1 MRINPK
7 IILGIAVLVIV
18 VVGTGTAA
26 FSTSLSGYQSITA
39 NWYKVRWP
47 NAQGSGIDLEWPKS
61 GTIVQWDGDDT
72 QDKFSDGMTDLN
84 TYSAET
90 EQPKFSRNIRYKEW
104 WVNDTVSAGSPTGT
118 ASHYEWA
125 IDIYTLN
132 VNFRVT
138 AGYGGCQGVEF
149 WLEMQNNVDSV
160 FSVLGAEDAAS
171 YVIFAQTENYTW
183 TPTSAP
189 HHIILPTV
197 SNFELFFLDTDIP
210 MPSIPE
216 EGSDLDF
223 EKLTPYSHVGIKFVF
238 DDFGAGWGE
247 TQPTVNMLVELN
259 VLTLGRFDYILTYVE
274 AGEDEA
280 APMGNLGA
288 FDSIGAALDAGF
300 GALLDGMTGLGL
312 GEIDWTLVII
322 VIVLVVIF
330 YVILKFTIFRRG
342 AAEAGG
348 GFA

>member
-1 MRINPK
+1 MVKLDPRI
-7 IILGIAVLVIV
+7 IIGIAVLVVIII
-18 VVGTGTAA
+18 GGGTAA
-26 FSTSLSGYQSITA
+26 WSTSLSGYQSITA
-39 NWYKVRWP
+39 EWYKVRWP
-47 NAQGSGIDLEWPKS
+47 NAQGTEFTLEWPKS

-72 QDKFSDGMTDLN
+72 QDKFVDGMTDLN

-90 EQPKFSRNIRYKEW
+90 EQPKYSHNINYNDW
-104 WVNDTVSAGSPTGT
+104 WINDTVTSGSPTGT

-149 WLEMQNNVDSV
+149 WLEMQNNFDSV
-160 FSVLGAEDAAS
+160 FKVLGAEEAAS
-171 YVIFAQTENYTW
+171 YIIFAQTENYTW

-197 SNFELFFLDTDIP
+197 SNFELFFLTAGETVSP
-210 MPSIPE
+210 GIPE
-216 EGSDLDF
+216 NGSDLDF
-223 EKLTPYSHVGIKFVF
+223 DKLTPYSHVGIRFVF

-259 VLTLGRFDYILTYVE
+259 VLTLGRFDYVLSYVE
-274 AGEDEA
+274 GGEDEA

-300 GALLDGMTGLGL
+300 GAMLDGMTGMGL
-312 GEIDWTLVII
+312 GDINWTLVII
-322 VIVLVVIF
+322 VIALVIVF
-330 YVILKFTIFRRG
+330 YIIIKLTVFRRVSG
-342 AAEAGG
+342 GG
-348 GFA
+348 GF

>member
-1 MRINPK
+1 MKISPK
-7 IILGIAVLVIV
+7 IILGIAVLTIV

-47 NAQGSGIDLEWPKS
+47 NAQGTQYTLEWPKS
-61 GTIVQWDGDDT
+61 GTVIQWDGDDT
-72 QDKFSDGMTDLN
+72 QGKFADGMTDLN

-90 EQPKFSRNIRYKEW
+90 EQPKYSHNIHYNEW
-104 WVNDTVSAGSPTGT
+104 WINDTVSAGSPTGM

-149 WLEMQNNVDSV
+149 WLELKNNFDSV
-160 FSVLGAEDAAS
+160 FKVLGAEGAAS
-171 YVIFAQTENYTW
+171 YIIFAQTENYTW

-197 SNFELFFLDTDIP
+197 SNFELFFMDAGETVSP
-210 MPSIPE
+210 GIPE
-216 EGSDLDF
+216 NGSDLDF

-259 VLTLGRFDYILTYVE
+259 VLTLGRFDYVLTYVE
-274 AGEDEA
+274 GGEDEA
-280 APMGNLGA
+280 APWGNLGM
-288 FDSIGAALDAGF
+288 FDSIGAALNAGF
-300 GALLDGMTGLGL
+300 GALLDGVTGLGL
-312 GEIDWTLVII
+312 GEINWTLVII
-322 VIVLVVIF
+322 VIVLVIVF
-330 YVILKFTIFRRG
+330 YVILKLTIFRR
-342 AAEAGG
+342 AAAGG

>member
-1 MRINPK
+1 MLTV
-7 IILGIAVLVIV
+7 III
-18 VVGTGTAA
+18 GTGTAA

-39 NWYKVRWP
+39 NWYKVRWAD
-47 NAQGSGIDLEWPKS
+47 AQGSGIDLEWSKS

-72 QDKFSDGMTDLN
+72 QGMFSDGMTDMN

-90 EQPKFSRNIRYKEW
+90 EQPKYSHNINYKDW
-104 WVNDTVSAGSPTGT
+104 WINDTVT
-118 ASHYEWA
+118 AAKPSGVAKHFEWA

-138 AGYGGCQGVEF
+138 AGVGGCQGVEF

-160 FSVLGAEDAAS
+160 FKVLGAEKAAS
-171 YVIFAQTENYTW
+171 YIIFAQTENYTW

-197 SNFELFFLDTDIP
+197 SNFELFFLDTNLA
-210 MPSIPE
+210 MPGIPE

-223 EKLTPYSHVGIKFVF
+223 EKLTPYSHVGIKFIF
-238 DDFGAGWGE
+238 DDFGAGQGQ

-259 VLTLGRFDYILTYVE
+259 VLTLGRFDYVLTYVE
-274 AGEDEA
+274 GGEGDP
-280 APMGNLGA
+280 APMGGLGL

-300 GALLDGMTGLGL
+300 GALLDGMTGMGL
-312 GEIDWTLVII
+312 GDINWTLVII
-322 VIVLVVIF
+322 VIALVIIF
-330 YVILKFTIFRRG
+330 YVIIKLTLFRRG
-342 AAEAGG
+342 AAVAGG
-348 GFA
+348 FGG

>member
-1 MRINPK
+1 MKLNPK
-7 IILGIAVLVIV
+7 ILLGVAVLTIIII
-18 VVGTGTAA
+18 GGSTAA
-26 FSTSLSGYQSITA
+26 FSTSLSGYQSITG

-47 NAQGSGIDLEWPKS
+47 NAQGSEFTLEWPQS

-72 QDKFSDGMTDLN
+72 QGKFADGMTDLN

-90 EQPKFSRNIRYKEW
+90 EQPKYSHNIRYKEW
-104 WVNDTVSAGSPTGT
+104 WINDTVSAGSPTGT
-118 ASHYEWA
+118 AVHYEWA

-160 FSVLGAEDAAS
+160 FSVLGAEEAAS
-171 YVIFAQTENYTW
+171 YIIFAQTENYTW

-197 SNFELFFLDTDIP
+197 SNFELFFLTAGETVAP
-210 MPSIPE
+210 GIPE

-223 EKLTPYSHVGIKFVF
+223 ARLTPYSHVGIRFVF

-259 VLTLGRFDYILTYVE
+259 VLTLGRFDYVLSYVE

-288 FDSIGAALDAGF
+288 LDSIGAALDAGY
-300 GALLDGMTGLGL
+300 GALLDGMTGMGL
-312 GEIDWTLVII
+312 GDIDWTLVVI
-322 VIVLVVIF
+322 VIALVIVF
-330 YVILKFTIFRRG
+330 YVIIKLTVFRRATG
-342 AAEAGG
+342 GG
-348 GFA
+348 GF